1 MPGSATDLDLGAWR
15 GPGLAAWRAQ
25 VAKVA
30 AELVAPLACEMDETD
45 TLPPALIPGLAGAG
59 LFSPVFPAGPGQAPD
74 MRRFVVAVEEVA
86 KVSGAA
92 ALALAIQALG
102 AFPLEVAGSDQ
113 QKARWYPELAAGR
126 ALAAFAL
133 TEPGAGSDI
142 AAVET
147 RAEPDGGGWRI
158 TGTKHY
164 ISGAPLARLLVTFAR
179 TGDEPRDVTAF
190 LCDTTRGGVRAGE
203 LHRKMGMRGYPVG
216 RLHYEG
222 YQATEADVLGEPGR
236 GLPIALAT
244 LDRSRPGIAA
254 QALGIAAGA
263 LDQALAWAA
272 SRVQFGRP
280 VAEQQGVAFMLADME
295 TAVEASRGLL
305 ERAADAVAAGA
316 PGMSRLASMAKLH
329 ASDTAMRVTTD
340 AVQVLGGAGYMRDLP
355 VERMMRDAKVTQIYE
370 GTNQIQ
376 RIVIAR
382 AMLDRLRTGTG

>member
-1 MPGSATDLDLGAWR
+1 MTGSDLDPWR
-15 GPGLAAWRAQ
+15 GAALAEWRAR

-30 AELVAPLACEMDETD
+30 TELVAPLADEMDETD
-45 TLPPALIPGLAGAG
+45 TLPPALIPGLARAG
-59 LFSPVFPAGPGQAPD
+59 LFAPVFPDGPGTVAD

-102 AFPLEVAGSDQ
+102 AFPLEVAGTAE

-147 RAEPDGGGWRI
+147 RAEREGGGWRI

-179 TGDEPRDVTAF
+179 TGDAPRDVTAF
-190 LCDTTRGGVRAGE
+190 LVDTTAPGVRAGE

-216 RLHYEG
+216 RLHYDG
-222 YQATEADVLGEPGR
+222 YLVPDADVLGPVGR

-263 LDQALAWAA
+263 LDHALTWAA
-272 SRVQFGRP
+272 TRVQFGRP
-280 VAEQQGVAFMLADME
+280 LIEQQGVAFMLADME
-295 TAVEASRGLL
+295 AGVEASRGLL
-305 ERAADAVAAGA
+305 ERAADAVEAGS
-316 PGMSRLASMAKLH
+316 PDMSRLASLAKLH

-340 AVQVLGGAGYMRDLP
+340 AVQVLGGAGYMRDHP

-382 AMLDRLRTGTG
+382 AMLDRVRAVKG